1 MKKQLGYS
9 LILIGAI
16 LIFLKII
23 ESLLLEEG
31 SVPFLILIGFMSVML
46 GLFLITRH
54 KIRKHQESVKNINTK
69 KANLKTK
76 TKKKQTKKKVKKN

>member
-23 ESLLLEEG
+23 ESFLLNSA
-31 SVPFLILIGFMSVML
+31 SVPFLILIAFIFIML
-46 GLFLITRH
+46 GLFLLTRH
-54 KIRKHQESVKNINTK
+54 KIKKHQESMKSASK
-69 KANLKTK
+69 KSIRKK
-76 TKKKQTKKKVKKN
+76 PIIKKKK